1 MFRRRIGGVVVVVVV
16 VGRRPWRACSKKTL
30 FTQEKNFAPDSDC
43 NGRILG
49 KRKPFR
55 VKRKVFLNE
64 KRAPDAMEQSFQPR
78 NVQKCQKMEMR
89 QLASRSRSTTGAG
102 LQTGSDTM
110 FDNTGIPTED
120 EHLQ

>member
-16 VGRRPWRACSKKTL
+16 VVEDGLGERAPKKL
-30 FTQEKNFAPDSDC
+30 SHKDSDC

-64 KRAPDAMEQSFQPR
+64 KHAPDAMEQSFQPR

-89 QLASRSRSTTGAG
+89 QLDFTISIYNRS
-102 LQTGSDTM
+102 GSS
-110 FDNTGIPTED
+110 NR
-120 EHLQ
+120 L